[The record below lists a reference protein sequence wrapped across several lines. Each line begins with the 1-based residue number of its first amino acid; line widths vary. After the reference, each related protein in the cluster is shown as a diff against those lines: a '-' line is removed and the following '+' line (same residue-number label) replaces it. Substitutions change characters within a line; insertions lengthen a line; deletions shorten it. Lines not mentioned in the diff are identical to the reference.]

1 VSLPKNDSEMER
13 LELEKKIVE
22 AKLDLEKLKKTFDST
37 WSIVPKL
44 TERIEENDL
53 SLDVITL
60 GLTDIKNE
68 ISSLSSRIKQLEKSS
83 EKRSKDYEERLQKIK
98 MDITSLLTSLEESKL
113 TQQNLMEDVEN
124 KMKSE
129 IATLREIINRAT
141 SQVDLMQKNFDS
153 LAGNVRALQK
163 TVEMTDNSALLS
175 QIDALNLKIVN
186 LSVALEQL
194 KTTIPDNSGLSRDV
208 GVITNR
214 IQNLQTNIMA
224 IKDEMSEKEK
234 RIILNEVELEKMKNS
249 YSKSIEELEKKLK
262 NFEENFVK
270 ASNIDLLANFSAEAK
285 RKVNQIENAKTEI
298 EKMQK
303 SVEAMFYDFNKRILD
318 ISSLRP
324 DLERLKK
331 LVFDI
336 IKRMEKPDKKEG
348 AEKYIEKLNK
358 RLEEAKGITKLP
370 DKTVLDI
377 LERLKILEERI
388 SLLEMKEK
396 SNDEVPIILE

>member
-1 VSLPKNDSEMER
+1 MSLPKNDSEMER